1 MCAELLDQTSVSPSA
16 QYSGWWAEISSVT
29 PVAALCI
36 KKKTPKY
43 QREKRITGKSST
55 PNGSLWKFE
64 RTPRQHF
71 VVFCY
76 NSAVAGKWNHT
87 LGITQLF
94 TSMLTLKEENREEIK
109 LNMLKSSSV
118 TVCVRSGGG
127 FFFIFSKCVL
137 WYACPQGRSETPSR
151 RFASSRRSWSAASGA
166 ASANFRSCS
175 SRRPWRSASACAR
188 SWTWRR
194 RRGASGT
201 TAPGTV
207 STKLHTRPSVHLQ
220 KISCVFF
227 LSKANGNWT
236 QNSLALSDSKD
247 GYRWGCKGTTTLTYT
262 AYWSGAVT
270 VLLLIVYV
278 IVIYVTQ
285 LLLLLHLCVC
295 VSQSNGY
302 GAHNEGMI
310 VTTNGD
316 VPDSLRKSSDCESCI
331 SRRNLNNFVKQL
343 RANLNSKCIVLKF
356 GIKYNTFRFF
366 FPCKKRV
373 SFFWHRCKSLL
384 LL

>member
-1 MCAELLDQTSVSPSA
+1 MCAELLNQTSVSPSA

-236 QNSLALSDSKD
+236 QNSLAQSDSKD
-247 GYRWGCKGTTTLTYT
+247 GNRWGCKGTTTLTNT
-262 AYWSGAVT
+262 AYWSGTVT

-285 LLLLLHLCVC
+285 LLLLRVCVC
-295 VSQSNGY
+295 VCQ
-302 GAHNEGMI
+302 
-310 VTTNGD
+310 T
-316 VPDSLRKSSDCESCI
+316 KSWLWS
-331 SRRNLNNFVKQL
+331 
-343 RANLNSKCIVLKF
+343 
-356 GIKYNTFRFF
+356 T
-366 FPCKKRV
+366 
-373 SFFWHRCKSLL
+373 
-384 LL
+384 